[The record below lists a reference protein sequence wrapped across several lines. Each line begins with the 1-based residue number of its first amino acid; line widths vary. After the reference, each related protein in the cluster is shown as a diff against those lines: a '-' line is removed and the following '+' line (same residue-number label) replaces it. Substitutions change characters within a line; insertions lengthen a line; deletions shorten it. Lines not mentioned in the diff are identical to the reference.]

1 MTILIDL
8 QAAWI
13 ACRFF
18 LSLGKRFA
26 KAQKKLNFMKQ
37 TMPKP

>member
-1 MTILIDL
+1 MPIIINL
-8 QAAWI
+8 QAI
-13 ACRFF
+13 QVACRFF

-37 TMPKP
+37 SKPKP